1 MNNYRAFNLTF
12 SSDLDL
18 DDFLPLS
25 DLSADV
31 FIKKG
36 KVNKSNL
43 NPTNV
48 FRGGICAACGVN
60 STNNITIHWS
70 DVISFEMINGHTI
83 VYEAYTDHLPTQQLY
98 LMAEAMGIILYQR
111 GLFLLHG
118 SAVLINGKAQVVVGT
133 PGAGKST
140 TAAAYWAA
148 GQTLLSDDLVAISFY
163 EGVPH
168 VLPSLPHFKIWEKS
182 VDGLGIDKKILR
194 RSFEGSTKFLYIQNL
209 ATFPFDPIPLERITL
224 LKSPEYQQ
232 QISTFT
238 PLNVH
243 AEMVKHFPLPSSLLQ
258 GDYLKNHFTEAITL
272 SKTIKLEIIDRPE
285 GFENLKAFVNS
296 RINEIITAS

>member
-1 MNNYRAFNLTF
+1 MNRYRAFNLTF
-12 SSDLDL
+12 SSDLNL
-18 DDFLPLS
+18 EEFLPTS
-25 DLSADV
+25 DLNADV
-31 FIKKG
+31 YIKKG

-60 STNNITIHWS
+60 DTNNITLHWS

-83 VYEAYTDHLPTQQLY
+83 VYEPYTDHLPTLQLY

-118 SAVLINGKAQVVVGT
+118 SAILLNGKANVVVGT

-140 TAAAYWAA
+140 TAAAFWSA

-163 EGVPH
+163 DGLPY
-168 VLPSLPHFKIWEKS
+168 VLPSLPHFKVWEKT
-182 VDGLGIDKKILR
+182 VDGLGIDRNLLR
-194 RSFEGSTKFLYIQNL
+194 RSFEGSTKYLHVQDL
-209 ATFPFDPIPLERITL
+209 ESFPFDPIPLSKITL
-224 LKSPEYQQ
+224 LKSPEYQEN
-232 QISTFT
+232 IKTFT

-243 AEMVKHFPLPSSLLQ
+243 SEMVKHFPLPSSLLQ
-258 GDYLKNHFTEAITL
+258 GDYLKNHFSEAITL
-272 SKTIKLEIIDRPE
+272 SKTVKLEIIDRPE

-296 RINEIITAS
+296 RINEVISTS